1 MERRVIR
8 KFNLNRKK
16 LIILIICVFVGLVV
30 IAKLINLGRDSMK
43 PPIVFLI
50 PENFIGPVFVV
61 FDQDDGQ
68 DLKTDPLGVSLTVP
82 ESGLIK
88 VKASKNDVL
97 TRGMNYDKRNVY
109 WITITK
115 EGQRINMPYFGG
127 GGYDYDK
134 EVNWSWY
141 IDTNNQAK
149 QIIFDPKLYPKTN
162 DPDSYFLTKEQ
173 ARLKT
178 VYYWDTCRAD
188 IWKNSAELEKYMMD
202 YQSENRETGELLNC
216 MSFSVLYPNMESK
229 NIDASEIYEMQS
241 LKELEQR
248 LISLNQLRQQHLK
261 KYFGQNNKE

>member
-16 LIILIICVFVGLVV
+16 LIILIICLFVGLIV

-88 VKASKNDVL
+88 VKASKSDVL

-109 WITITK
+109 WLTITK

-127 GGYDYDK
+127 GGHDYDK

-173 ARLKT
+173 AKLKT
-178 VYYWDTCRAD
+178 VYYWDTSRAD
-188 IWKNSAELEKYMMD
+188 VWKKPLELEAFNAD
-202 YQSENRETGELLNC
+202 YNNESRQQGETFTS
-216 MSFSVLYPNMESK
+216 MSFSVFYPNMKSE
-229 NIDASEIYEMQS
+229 NIDASDIRGDMSLNELEKKLIEITPLKHQY
-241 LKELEQR
+241 LKEYLE
-248 LISLNQLRQQHLK
+248 K
-261 KYFGQNNKE
+261 K